1 MTVVSTARLPSIP
14 NSAASETMAP
24 SGAWTGASGFR
35 RLRYR
40 ASGLTEKAAKTHAGT
55 APEPA
60 NTSADSGSAP
70 TASAAIAIPAAI
82 APPSSPQPRVAI
94 MIGNGARYASVIAR
108 RLDCALTANSSAAA
122 HPAPMATTKR
132 CNMRRAVPRWLAV
145 RRGPPARLQLPPR
158 RNAAGSKFRRG
169 DARRSLADHVRQEA
183 QKAGALDRLGEFA
196 LLAGA
201 HRGDPRRHDLAAF
214 GDVARQQA
222 HVLVVDLRRVGAR
235 KRARLA
241 TTEKGAAGRTG
252 HQIAPPTAA
261 SSRGRRGGRSPRS
274 PRSTRSG
281 RSPRGP
287 RGPRSSRSL
296 SSRLRS
302 IADGPASCSSTRM
315 VR

>member
-1 MTVVSTARLPSIP
+1 MTVVSTATPPSIP
-14 NSAASETMAP
+14 SIAANETIAP
-24 SGAWTGASGFR
+24 TGAWTGAPGFS

-40 ASGLTEKAAKTHAGT
+40 ANGVTENAANAQAGT
-55 APEPA
+55 ATEPS
-60 NTSADSGSAP
+60 NTSADNGSAT
-70 TASAAIAIPAAI
+70 TASTAIAIAAAI

-94 MIGNGARYASVIAR
+94 MIGKGARYASVIAR
-108 RLDCALTANSSAAA
+108 RLDWALTANKSAAA

-132 CNMRRAVPRWLAV
+132 CNMTSAVPRWPAV
-145 RRGPPARLQLPPR
+145 RRGSPAHLHLPPQTS
-158 RNAAGSKFRRG
+158 AAGSKFRRD
-169 DARRSLADHVRQEA
+169 DARGSLADHVGQEA
-183 QKAGALDRLGEFA
+183 QKPRALDRLGELA

-201 HRGDPRRHDLAAF
+201 DRRDARGHDLAAL

-222 HVLVVDLRRVGAR
+222 NVLVVDLRRACAG

-241 TTEKGAAGRTG
+241 AAKKRSAGGASHQNAPAG
-252 HQIAPPTAA
+252 A

-274 PRSTRSG
+274 PRSPRSG

>member
-24 SGAWTGASGFR
+24 SGAWTGASGLR
-35 RLRYR
+35 RLRKR
-40 ASGLTEKAAKTHAGT
+40 ASGLTENAAKTHAGT
-55 APEPA
+55 ATEPA
-60 NTSADSGSAP
+60 NTSADNGSAT
-70 TASAAIAIPAAI
+70 TASTAIAIAAAI

-108 RLDCALTANSSAAA
+108 RLDWALTANSSAAA

-132 CNMRRAVPRWLAV
+132 CNMRSAVPRWLAV

-158 RNAAGSKFRRG
+158 NAAGSKFRRG
-169 DARRSLADHVRQEA
+169 DARRPLADHIGQE
-183 QKAGALDRLGEFA
+183 KEKSGTLDRLGEFA

-201 HRGDPRRHDLAAF
+201 HRGDPRGHDLAAF

-235 KRARLA
+235 KRAGLA
-241 TTEKGAAGRTG
+241 ATEKGAAGRTG
-252 HQIAPPTAA
+252 HQIAPTAAA
-261 SSRGRRGGRSPRS
+261 SSRGRGGPSPRS
-274 PRSTRSG
+274 PRSPRSG